1 MKTEMM
7 NKITR
12 KLGKV
17 SLGLKKSSPEILIVI
32 GTVSVIA
39 GAVMACKATLKV
51 EKVIDDAKEDI
62 KNVNETLERGETED
76 GLVYTQENKQRDMA
90 ILYAETG
97 LRLAK
102 LYAPAVLVGAA
113 GIGCILGSHHILR
126 KRNVALAAAYATV
139 DKAYK
144 EYRGRVLEQFG
155 EEVDK
160 QLRFGTKKQTV
171 TETVTDENGEEK
183 TVEKEVEVVDRALSS
198 PYSKF
203 FDETS
208 RCWEKDANYNLMFL
222 RRMQS
227 MFNDKLKANGYVFL
241 NDVYDALDIER
252 TPEGQTVG
260 WVFDPDNPDLENYI
274 DFGIYDVHR
283 KSSRDFVNGLERVIL
298 LNFNVDGN
306 ILDSFKSYEV
316 K

>member
-1 MKTEMM
+1 MKKEFM
-7 NKITR
+7 NTITR
-12 KLGKV
+12 KLGKTKL
-17 SLGLKKSSPEILIVI
+17 SIKKASPEILIVA
-32 GTVSVIA
+32 GTVGVVVS
-39 GAVMACKATLKV
+39 AVMACKATLKV
-51 EKVIDDAKEDI
+51 ESVVDDTKEKVQKI
-62 KNVNETLERGETED
+62 NEAVERGETEA
-76 GLVYTQENKQRDMA
+76 GLTYSPEDKQHDLT
-90 ILYAETG
+90 ILYAQTAVS
-97 LRLAK
+97 LAK
-102 LYAPAVLVGAA
+102 LYGPAVLMGAA
-113 GIGCILGSHHILR
+113 SIGCIIGSHNILR

-144 EYRGRVLEQFG
+144 EYRDRVIEKFG
-155 EEVDK
+155 EEVDR
-160 QLRFGTKKQTV
+160 QLRFDTSKQTV
-171 TETVTDENGEEK
+171 TETVKDENGEEK
-183 TVEKEVEVVDRALSS
+183 TVEKEVDVVDDVITS

-203 FDETS
+203 FDESS

-260 WVFDPDNPDLENYI
+260 WVYDPENPELKNYI

-306 ILDSFKSYEV
+306 ILQSFKSYEV

>member
-1 MKTEMM
+1 MKKEFM
-7 NKITR
+7 NTITR
-12 KLGKV
+12 KLGKTKL
-17 SLGLKKSSPEILIVI
+17 SIKKASPEILIVA
-32 GTVSVIA
+32 GTVGVVVS
-39 GAVMACKATLKV
+39 AVMACKATLKV
-51 EKVIDDAKEDI
+51 ESVVDDTKEKVQKI
-62 KNVNETLERGETED
+62 NEAVERGETEA
-76 GLVYTQENKQRDMA
+76 GLTYSSEDKQHDLT
-90 ILYAETG
+90 ILYAQTAVS
-97 LRLAK
+97 LAK
-102 LYAPAVLVGAA
+102 LYGPAVLMGAA
-113 GIGCILGSHHILR
+113 SIGCIIGSHNILR

-144 EYRGRVLEQFG
+144 EYRGRVIEKFG
-155 EEVDK
+155 EEVDR
-160 QLRFGTKKQTV
+160 QLRFDTSKQTV
-171 TETVTDENGEEK
+171 TETVKDENGEEK
-183 TVEKEVEVVDRALSS
+183 TVEKEVDVVDDVITS

-203 FDETS
+203 FDESS

-260 WVFDPDNPDLENYI
+260 WVYDPENPELKNYI

-306 ILDSFKSYEV
+306 ILQSFKSYEV

>member
-1 MKTEMM
+1 MKKEFM
-7 NKITR
+7 NTITR
-12 KLGKV
+12 KLGKTK
-17 SLGLKKSSPEILIVI
+17 LGVKKASPEILIVA
-32 GTVSVIA
+32 GTVGVIVS
-39 GAVMACKATLKV
+39 AVMACKATLKV
-51 EKVIDDAKEDI
+51 EAVVDDAKTDI
-62 KNVNETLERGETED
+62 QKVNEALERGETEA
-76 GLVYTQENKQRDMA
+76 GLTYTQEDKQRDLT
-90 ILYAETG
+90 ILYSQTA
-97 LRLAK
+97 LNLAK
-102 LYAPAVLVGAA
+102 LYGPAVLVGAVS
-113 GIGCILGSHHILR
+113 IGCIIGSHNILR

-144 EYRGRVLEQFG
+144 EYRGRVVERFG
-155 EEVDK
+155 EEVDR

-171 TETVTDENGEEK
+171 TETVKDENGEEK
-183 TVEKEVEVVDRALSS
+183 TVEKEVDVVDDAITS

-203 FDETS
+203 FDESS

-260 WVFDPDNPDLENYI
+260 WVYDPENPELENYI

-306 ILDSFKSYEV
+306 ILQSFKSYEV

>member
-1 MKTEMM
+1 MKKEFM
-7 NKITR
+7 NTITR
-12 KLGKV
+12 KLGKTKL
-17 SLGLKKSSPEILIVI
+17 SIKKASPEILIVA
-32 GTVSVIA
+32 GTVGVVVS
-39 GAVMACKATLKV
+39 AVMACKATLKV
-51 EKVIDDAKEDI
+51 ESVIDDTKAKI
-62 KNVNETLERGETED
+62 TKVNEAVERGETEA
-76 GLVYTQENKQRDMA
+76 GLTYSLEDKQHDLT
-90 ILYAETG
+90 ILYAQTAVS
-97 LRLAK
+97 LAK
-102 LYAPAVLVGAA
+102 LYGPAVLVGTAS
-113 GIGCILGSHHILR
+113 IGCIIGSHNILR

-144 EYRGRVLEQFG
+144 EYRGRVIEKFG
-155 EEVDK
+155 EEVDR
-160 QLRFGTKKQTV
+160 QLRFDTSKQTV
-171 TETVTDENGEEK
+171 TETVKDENGEEK
-183 TVEKEVEVVDRALSS
+183 TVEKEVDVVDDVITS

-203 FDETS
+203 FDESS

-260 WVFDPDNPDLENYI
+260 WVYNPENPELENYI

-306 ILDSFKSYEV
+306 ILQSFKSYEV

>member
-1 MKTEMM
+1 MKKDFLNT
-7 NKITR
+7 ITR
-12 KLGKV
+12 KAGKV
-17 SLGLKKSSPEILIVI
+17 KLGLKKASPEILIVV
-32 GTVSVIA
+32 GTVGVVVS
-39 GAVMACKATLKV
+39 AVMACKATLKV
-51 EKVIDDAKEDI
+51 EEIVDGAKEDI
-62 KNVNETLERGETED
+62 KKVNEAIERGETEA
-76 GLVYTQENKQRDMA
+76 GLTYTQEDKQRDMT
-90 ILYAETG
+90 ILYSQTA
-97 LRLAK
+97 LDFVK
-102 LYAPAVLVGAA
+102 LYGPSVLVGAVS
-113 GIGCILGSHHILR
+113 IGCIIGSHNILR
-126 KRNVALAAAYATV
+126 KRNIALAAAYATV

-144 EYRGRVLEQFG
+144 EYRGRVIEQFG
-155 EEVDK
+155 EEVDR
-160 QLRFGTKKQTV
+160 QLRFGAKKQTIS
-171 TETVTDENGEEK
+171 ETVKDENGEEK
-183 TVEKEVEVVDRALSS
+183 TVEKEVDVIDGAVNS

-203 FDETS
+203 FDESS

-260 WVFDPDNPDLENYI
+260 WVYDPENPELENYI

-306 ILDSFKSYEV
+306 ILQSFKSYEV

>member
-1 MKTEMM
+1 MKKEFM
-7 NKITR
+7 NTITR
-12 KLGKV
+12 KLGKANL
-17 SLGLKKSSPEILIVI
+17 SIKKASPEILIVA
-32 GTVSVIA
+32 GTVGVVVS
-39 GAVMACKATLKV
+39 AVLACKATLKV
-51 EKVIDDAKEDI
+51 ESVIDDTKAKI
-62 KNVNETLERGETED
+62 TKVNEAVERGETEA
-76 GLVYTQENKQRDMA
+76 GLTYSLEDKQHDLT
-90 ILYAETG
+90 ILYAQTAVS
-97 LRLAK
+97 LAK
-102 LYAPAVLVGAA
+102 LYGPAVLVGTAS
-113 GIGCILGSHHILR
+113 IGCIIGSHNILR

-144 EYRGRVLEQFG
+144 EYRGRVIEKFG
-155 EEVDK
+155 EEVDR
-160 QLRFGTKKQTV
+160 QLRFDTSKQTV
-171 TETVTDENGEEK
+171 TETVKDENGEEK
-183 TVEKEVEVVDRALSS
+183 TVEKEVDVVDDVITS

-203 FDETS
+203 FDESS

-260 WVFDPDNPDLENYI
+260 WVYNPENPELENYI

-306 ILDSFKSYEV
+306 ILQSFKSYEV